1 MSTINK
7 QEIQKFSKLA
17 DEWWDVNGKFK
28 PLHMFNPIRI
38 EYIIEKIKLHFNI
51 SNEMKNNRYLENL
64 KILDI
69 GCGGGLISE
78 PLSRLGGKVTG
89 IDASEKN
96 VKVAKLHAQ
105 KNNLKIRYLQNSPEK
120 FEEYN
125 SYDIILNLEI
135 VEHVDDINLYIKSC
149 EKLLKKNGLMFTATI
164 NRTFTSYVKAIIGAE
179 YVLRWLP
186 IGTHEWSK
194 FIKPEEL
201 ENYLNENNFN
211 TIDVKG
217 LEFNPLF
224 RKWKRSDDFSVNYII
239 CSKKN

>member
-149 EKLLKKNGLMFTATI
+149 EKLLKKNGLMLTATI